1 MELTTAQRFEM
12 ERMSR
17 AIEATTDAKTLQ
29 GLCRQLLEA
38 WQVQRAATVWAMRQ
52 TLPRQQN
59 APAAEATGA
68 PVVSDQNTR
77 S

>member
-12 ERMSR
+12 ERMGR
-17 AIEATTDAKTLQ
+17 AIEATTDIQAPQ
-29 GLCRQLLEA
+29 GMCRQLLHA

-59 APAAEATGA
+59 APTAETAGA
-68 PVVSDQNTR
+68 PVVTDQ
-77 S
+77 